1 MSEFDEVLNLYNFSD
16 NLTNTE
22 LQYLESWRNL
32 SGQKGIFPVSTGV
45 LTILALLYGSISLIA
60 IVGNGIVIFVVAS
73 RRKMQTVTNVFLAN
87 LALADVVIG
96 IFSTPF
102 QFHSALLQRWVVAR
116 FMCKTATFVKNLSV
130 IISILTLT
138 LIAIDRYVAVMY
150 PLRAGFRKKI
160 AIIVLF
166 MIWTIGTV
174 SSVPDLLFYNVE
186 TMFDLK
192 YWTKKPICRV
202 EWPSKE
208 FSRFYFTYLLL
219 LQYVVPLSI
228 ISVVYIR
235 VAHRIW
241 GSNVPGNETDHNDI
255 RAVNKK
261 KVVKM
266 LIIVVSLFG
275 FCWLPLQT
283 YNFVSA
289 FYPKIN
295 RFKYINI
302 IWFCSDWLAMS
313 NSCYNPFIYGLLNE
327 KFKREF
333 KNLRKICTKK
343 KRTESNY
350 LTEDSER
357 LNQRTSIMYRLS
369 DSSNERRIQS
379 RKPKRSVCFIR
390 SGNQATKL

>member
-1 MSEFDEVLNLYNFSD
+1 MSEFDEVLNLYNFSE

-102 QFHSALLQRWVVAR
+102 QFHSALLQRWVVAW

-261 KVVKM
+261 KVRENI
-266 LIIVVSLFG
+266 LIVI
-275 FCWLPLQT
+275 
-283 YNFVSA
+283 
-289 FYPKIN
+289 
-295 RFKYINI
+295 
-302 IWFCSDWLAMS
+302 
-313 NSCYNPFIYGLLNE
+313 
-327 KFKREF
+327 
-333 KNLRKICTKK
+333 
-343 KRTESNY
+343 
-350 LTEDSER
+350 
-357 LNQRTSIMYRLS
+357 
-369 DSSNERRIQS
+369 
-379 RKPKRSVCFIR
+379 
-390 SGNQATKL
+390 